1 MGKAWCRTAAREGGH
16 TPPSI
21 TQAGWGSR
29 PLRLRSLGVGR
40 SAIIK
45 VTVPLC
51 EHRSLVGAKHF
62 PLSQNLL
69 ALSDPETWSAS
80 APQAEVNWFRWRHG
94 LTGTRTCLGFRR
106 RLHKDSRA
114 VSRPADTDS
123 GPAPTWGQVH
133 LPLQCGPNALS
144 GGRAGLGRRGAA
156 CKSPAFLCFASV
168 FYSEALAAETLAL
181 CFLRCPARQLGP
193 PLGDTGHPR
202 TAALHPRPLHL
213 ILLST
218 VSLCH

>member
-106 RLHKDSRA
+106 RLRKDSRA

-144 GGRAGLGRRGAA
+144 GGRAGLNPWGGGVPPASPRHSCALRLYFTARPSPLKHWPSASSAARPGNWGLPWETRVIPGR
-156 CKSPAFLCFASV
+156 
-168 FYSEALAAETLAL
+168 
-181 CFLRCPARQLGP
+181 
-193 PLGDTGHPR
+193 
-202 TAALHPRPLHL
+202 
-213 ILLST
+213 LLST
-218 VSLCH
+218 PDLFILFC